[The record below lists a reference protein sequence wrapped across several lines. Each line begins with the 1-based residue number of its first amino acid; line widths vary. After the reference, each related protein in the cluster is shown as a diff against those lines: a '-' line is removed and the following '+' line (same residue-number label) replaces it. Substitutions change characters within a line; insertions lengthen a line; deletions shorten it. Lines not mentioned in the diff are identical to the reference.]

1 MQRIQLTLNQW
12 VIERAKISMHALSLS
27 RMLEKLYGG
36 SKAIPLHA
44 KRVVSLPKT
53 IICIGVPNKVVYSN
67 LIKERVD
74 GHFRRV

>member
-1 MQRIQLTLNQW
+1 
-12 VIERAKISMHALSLS
+12 
-27 RMLEKLYGG
+27 MLEKLYGG